1 MSRRI
6 DNPRPGDVLDAIV
19 RHCLERIAGV
29 RVGRVLAWNDAQ
41 RTADVQPVRRR
52 KIWGAPQDLPPLL
65 SVPVGLWRAGGMV
78 LHCALEPGDEV
89 LLVTCEREVWPWYAT
104 GQPHDPQS
112 ERMHDATD
120 TIALPWLSAI
130 TRVVTARQPGTLWLG
145 REDASAGITITTGPL
160 PGTTTVEGTGPGSIV
175 LGSAASQTVTLYPPL
190 ASALAAFTASV
201 ISAGG
206 TVASGVPPGSS
217 APDPT
222 GALYTTYAAAITTAA
237 TTLQTAAA
245 NAAVMGTIKVVAE

>member
-1 MSRRI
+1 M
-6 DNPRPGDVLDAIV
+6 
-19 RHCLERIAGV
+19 
-29 RVGRVLAWNDAQ
+29 LAWNDAQ

-52 KIWGAPQDLPPLL
+52 KIWGAPKDLQPLL

-112 ERMHDATD
+112 ERMHDPTD
-120 TIALPWLSAI
+120 TIALPWLSAL
-130 TRVVTARQPGTLWLG
+130 TRAVTARQPGTMWLG

-175 LGSAASQTVTLYPPL
+175 LGSAAVSPVVLYTPH
-190 ASALAAFTASV
+190 AAAFATWAGAVATAGATHAGVAPPTAVSNGAFITSLV
-201 ISAGG
+201 SA
-206 TVASGVPPGSS
+206 TATL
-217 APDPT
+217 AT
-222 GALYTTYAAAITTAA
+222 AIAAAPT
-237 TTLQTAAA
+237 
-245 NAAVMGTIKVVAE
+245 MGSVKVLAE